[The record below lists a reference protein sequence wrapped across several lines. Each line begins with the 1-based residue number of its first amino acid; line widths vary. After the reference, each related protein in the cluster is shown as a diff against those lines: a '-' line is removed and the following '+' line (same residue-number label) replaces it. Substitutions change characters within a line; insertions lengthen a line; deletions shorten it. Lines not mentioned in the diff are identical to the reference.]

1 MMINNHTRSTTFVAR
16 WSLPVAAAIV
26 FAAGVGAMA
35 SAPVAGA
42 QPPGTLCGH
51 VANSMGSYLPVT
63 VLSGNPDCVDAVH
76 AASDYLTGPH
86 PADGGTLQMMNV
98 DGFKCYAPLVPGRSH
113 ADSYL
118 ECDGDGGA
126 VKLGS

>member
-1 MMINNHTRSTTFVAR
+1 MIKTRTRPMKFVAR

-26 FAAGVGAMA
+26 VAVGADAAA
-35 SAPVAGA
+35 SAPVADA

-51 VANSMGSYLPVT
+51 VENRMGTFLPVI
-63 VLSGNPDCVDAVH
+63 VLNGNPDCADAVH

-86 PADGGTLQMMNV
+86 PADGGTLQLMTV
-98 DGFKCYAPLVPGRSH
+98 DGFKCYSPLLPGRSH

-126 VKLGS
+126 VKMGN

>member
-1 MMINNHTRSTTFVAR
+1 MIKTHIHSTKVVAR
-16 WSLPVAAAIV
+16 WSLPVAAAIALTALAG
-26 FAAGVGAMA
+26 AAA
-35 SAPVAGA
+35 SAPPAEA

-51 VANSMGSYLPVT
+51 VENSMGTYLPVT

-86 PADGGTLQMMNV
+86 PADGGTLQLMNV
-98 DGFKCYAPLVPGRSH
+98 DGFKCYSPLLPGRSH

-126 VKLGS
+126 VKMGN

>member
-1 MMINNHTRSTTFVAR
+1 MIKTCTRSTTFVTC
-16 WSLPVAAAIV
+16 WSVPVAAAITI
-26 FAAGVGAMA
+26 AIGAGVTA
-35 SAPVAGA
+35 SAPVADA

-51 VANSMGSYLPVT
+51 VQNSMGTFLPVI
-63 VLSGNPDCVDAVH
+63 VLNGNPDCVDAVH

-86 PADGGTLQMMNV
+86 PADGGTLQLMNV
-98 DGFKCYAPLVPGRSH
+98 DGWKCYSPLLPGRSH

-126 VKLGS
+126 VKMGN

>member
-1 MMINNHTRSTTFVAR
+1 MIKTHTRSTKFVAR
-16 WSLPVAAAIV
+16 WSSPVAAAIALTV
-26 FAAGVGAMA
+26 GAGAAG
-35 SAPVAGA
+35 STPVADA

-51 VANSMGSYLPVT
+51 VQNSMGTFLPVI

-76 AASDYLTGPH
+76 AASDYLTEPH
-86 PADGGTLQMMNV
+86 PADGGTLQLMNV
-98 DGFKCYAPLVPGRSH
+98 DGFKCYVPLVPGRSH

-126 VKLGS
+126 VKMGN